1 MNALPDLITYQ
12 DPETLTPSE
21 PGHDWCTSSAG
32 PCDCDEPLWD
42 ETDEPDGPQ
51 GREWRDEATR

>member
-1 MNALPDLITYQ
+1 MTIHDVSSYAELGAQAPEPD
-12 DPETLTPSE
+12 D
-21 PGHDWCTSSAG
+21 DWCWCAV

-51 GREWRDEATR
+51 GREYRDGLTR

>member
-1 MNALPDLITYQ
+1 MTIHDIGSYVELGAQAPEPD
-12 DPETLTPSE
+12 D
-21 PGHDWCTSSAG
+21 DWCWCAV

-51 GREWRDEATR
+51 GREYRDGVTR